1 MILAAVNYE
10 DKLVLLTSGQ
20 ELPISK
26 FFDAEGHE
34 VECWEDAVVFRVDT
48 PEVEHNGEQR
58 ALFLDFDMS
67 SIETGETGKH

>member
-20 ELPISK
+20 ELPITK
-26 FFDAEGHE
+26 FFNAAGEE
-34 VECWEDAVVFRVDT
+34 VESYEDAVVFRVDT
-48 PEVEHNGEQR
+48 PEVEHKGEQR

-67 SIETGETGKH
+67 SIETSETGKH